1 LTTQTSTSGIFADLN
16 FKVGLFQY
24 NTVAEIQR
32 SISNIAEASQSSSP
46 TMGGMNGATVQARD
60 KDYNIQDDVIENL
73 DDCPNLTGV
82 PKIILVQACRS
93 D

>member
-1 LTTQTSTSGIFADLN
+1 
-16 FKVGLFQY
+16 
-24 NTVAEIQR
+24 
-32 SISNIAEASQSSSP
+32 
-46 TMGGMNGATVQARD
+46 MGGMNGATVQARD